1 MEERHRI
8 ARDLHDSV
16 SQALFSTALHT
27 RTAERALEHD
37 GAGSS
42 SELRQSLSAIREL
55 TKAAQTE
62 MRALIFQ
69 LRRDAVEA
77 GLVQALAAH
86 ASSIRSTTGL
96 DVIVRGPES
105 RLPVQPRTEEELF
118 AISREA
124 LANVV
129 KHAQAHSATVL
140 IEDRPESVLLEI
152 SDDGRGFDATAPHP
166 GHFGLESI
174 RGRAAAIDGNLT
186 IASGAGGG
194 TIVRVEVSANGS

>member
-1 MEERHRI
+1 MDERHRI

-27 RTAERALEHD
+27 RTAERALEHN

-42 SELRQSLSAIREL
+42 SELRRSLSAIGLL

-96 DVIVRGPES
+96 DVIVRGPI
-105 RLPVQPRTEEELF
+105 QPRTEEELF
-118 AISREA
+118 AIAREA

-129 KHAQAHSATVL
+129 KHARAHSATVL
-140 IEDRPESVLLEI
+140 IEDSPEGVSLRI
-152 SDDGRGFDATAPHP
+152 SDDGRGFDATASHR
-166 GHFGLESI
+166 GHFGLESM
-174 RGRAAAIDGNLT
+174 RGRVAAIDGDLR
-186 IASGAGGG
+186 IASAAGSG
-194 TIVRVEVSANGS
+194 TTVRVEVPANGT